1 MPTQVQVRAY
11 SGWPQV
17 ARARLFARLPAPAV
31 LLVPDERLPLYRHLD
46 VLGVRAYPEPSPYAA
61 RERAHLVIGHRAALE
76 PAPKDP
82 WTEGLFLEAGKSY
95 PRSALLAALETLG
108 HTRET
113 DVRVLGEV
121 VEVGE
126 LRLEFF
132 GETLERLSVDG
143 EEVERYR
150 LAPADGARPAAAVP
164 LLALTQGPVW
174 VEQPSRLPEE
184 AWDLIGNRL
193 AGVFAPW
200 PGAEAAPLAVEPLAP
215 YRAELKRFRKDLEAW
230 LAEGLRVVLFYKHEK
245 GRDYLSRR
253 VLEGLPTRVSATVR
267 PFDGVL
273 LVPGAFEG
281 GFLDPEERTVYL
293 TEALLYGFA
302 GSSAV
307 RRTFLRGEGVADPE
321 LLSVGDYLIHPEHGI
336 GRYLGLET
344 REVLGV
350 RRDYLV
356 LQYRDA
362 GRLYVPVED
371 LPTLRRHPATSDEP
385 PTLSSLAKKDWKR
398 VKEKARRS
406 AEELAQR
413 LLVLYAKRRQA
424 KGTAFPPL
432 PDWDPL
438 IEQNFPFEL
447 TEDQKRALFEVFRD
461 LEADRPMDRLISGDV
476 GFGKTEVAIR
486 AAHRVV
492 GHGYQVAFLVPTTLL
507 AEQHHRTFTE
517 RYRDLPV
524 RVAMLSRFTPAGEAR
539 RILEDLSA
547 GRVDIVIGTHRL
559 LEEGVR
565 FHRLGLLIVDEEH
578 RFGVAQK
585 ERLKELR
592 TGVDVLM
599 LSATPI
605 PRTLYQALVGLKDI
619 SAIQTPPP
627 GRKPIRT
634 VIAPFDPLLVRE
646 AVLAEMERGGRVFY
660 VHDRVASI
668 ERRARW
674 LERLVP
680 EARVGV
686 VHGQMSAAGI
696 EEVMLAFAHGAFD
709 VLVATTIIESGLDVP
724 LADTIV
730 IERAD
735 RLGLAQLYQLRGRV
749 GRRSRAA
756 WAYLLHPPR
765 LTEAAEKR
773 LAAIADLSD
782 LGSGHLLAER
792 DMEIRG
798 VGNLLGPEQ
807 HGHVRAVSLEVYAE
821 MVAEAVRRLRGEAVP
836 ERPHVTLDLRVSAR
850 IPPDYLPDTSAR
862 SRVYAA
868 LAKARGL
875 AEVSRI
881 RRRLEAERGP
891 LPEEAQN
898 FFRLTRIRLL
908 AERRGI
914 LSITEDPG
922 QVQLVV
928 PAYPPAHDPK
938 RLEALP
944 FPVEV
949 TRYPPGFRIPKAA
962 LALPLAEA
970 VERLL
975 AVL

>member
-1 MPTQVQVRAY
+1 MPTQVQVRSY
-11 SGWPQV
+11 PGWPQV
-17 ARARLFARLPAPAV
+17 ARARFFAGLSAPAV
-31 LLVPDERLPLYRHLD
+31 LLVPDERLPLYRNLD
-46 VLGVRAYPEPSPYAA
+46 AFGVRAYPEPSPYAV
-61 RERAHLVIGHRAALE
+61 RERAHLVLGYRAALE
-76 PAPKDP
+76 PVPEDP
-82 WTEGLFLEAGKSY
+82 WAGGLILEAGKSY
-95 PRSALLAALETLG
+95 PRSALLSALATLG

-132 GETLERLSVDG
+132 GETLERLSVAG
-143 EEVERYR
+143 EEVDRYR
-150 LAPADGARPAAAVP
+150 LAPAEGAKPAATTP
-164 LLALTQGPVW
+164 LLALTRGPVW

-184 AWDLIGNRL
+184 AWALIGDRL

-200 PGAEAAPLAVEPLAP
+200 PEAETVPSRIEPLVP
-215 YRAELKRFRKDLEAW
+215 YRAELKRFRRDLEAW
-230 LAEGLRVVLFYKHEK
+230 LAEGRRVVLFYKHEK
-245 GRDYLSRR
+245 GRDYLLRR
-253 VLEGLPTRVSATVR
+253 VLGDLPTRVSATVR

-273 LVPGAFEG
+273 LVPGSFEG
-281 GFLDPEERTVYL
+281 GFLDPEEKTLFL
-293 TEALLYGFA
+293 TEALLYGFS

-307 RRTFLRGEGVADPE
+307 RRTFLRGEGVTDPE
-321 LLSVGDYLIHPEHGI
+321 LLSIGDYIIHPEHGI

-362 GRLYVPVED
+362 GRLYVPVEE
-371 LPTLRRHPATSDEP
+371 LPSLRRHPATSDEP
-385 PTLSSLAKKDWKR
+385 PALSSLSKKDWKR
-398 VKEKARRS
+398 TKEKARRS

-438 IEQNFPFEL
+438 IEQNFPYAL

-476 GFGKTEVAIR
+476 GFGKTEVALR

-507 AEQHHRTFTE
+507 AEQHYRTFAE

-524 RVAMLSRFTPAGEAR
+524 RVAMLSRFTPVGEAR
-539 RILEDLSA
+539 RVLADLAA

-592 TGVDVLM
+592 DGVDVLM

-821 MVAEAVRRLRGEAVP
+821 MVAEAVRRLKGEAVP

-850 IPPDYLPDTSAR
+850 IPPEYLTDPTAR

-875 AEVSRI
+875 AEGGRI
-881 RRRLEAERGP
+881 RRGLEAERWP

-914 LSITEDPG
+914 LSITEDRG

-928 PAYPPAHDPK
+928 PAYPPPHDPK
-938 RLEALP
+938 RLEDLP

-962 LALPLAEA
+962 LALPVAEA

-975 AVL
+975 SAL

>member
-11 SGWPQV
+11 PGLPQV
-17 ARARLFARLPAPAV
+17 ARARLFSRAPAPAV
-31 LLVPDERLPLYRHLD
+31 LLVPDERLPLYRGLEAF
-46 VLGVRAYPEPSPYAA
+46 GVRAYPEPSPYAA
-61 RERAHLVIGHRAALE
+61 KEAAHLVIGHRAALAPV
-76 PAPKDP
+76 PADP
-82 WTEGLFLEAGKSY
+82 WAEGLVLTAGKSY
-95 PRSALLAALETLG
+95 PRSALLAALEALG

-126 LRLEFF
+126 HRLEFF
-132 GETLERLSVDG
+132 GETLERIERAG
-143 EEVERYR
+143 EEV
-150 LAPADGARPAAAVP
+150 PAFRIEPRSGRAAGPTVP
-164 LLALTQGPVW
+164 LLALTRGPVW
-174 VEQPSRLPEE
+174 VEQPGRLSE
-184 AWDLIGNRL
+184 AAWGLVGDRL
-193 AGVFAPW
+193 AAVFAPW
-200 PGAEAAPLAVEPLAP
+200 DGAEPVPPGVRPLAP
-215 YRAELKRFRKDLEAW
+215 YRAELRRFRKDLTNW
-230 LAEGLRVVLFYKHEK
+230 LANGLRVVLFYKHEK
-245 GRDYLSRR
+245 GRAYLTQR
-253 VLEGLPTRVSATVR
+253 LLADLPTRVRPTVE
-267 PFDGVL
+267 PFPGVL
-273 LVPGAFEG
+273 LVPAGFEG
-281 GFLDPEERTVYL
+281 GFLDPEEGVVYL
-293 TEALLYGFA
+293 SEALLFGFA
-302 GSSAV
+302 GASAV

-385 PTLSSLAKKDWKR
+385 PELSSLAKKDWKR
-398 VKEKARRS
+398 AKEKARRS
-406 AEELAQR
+406 AEALAQR
-413 LLVLYAKRRQA
+413 LLVLYARRRQE

-447 TEDQKRALFEVFRD
+447 TADQKQALEDVFRD
-461 LEADRPMDRLISGDV
+461 LEAERPMDRLISGDV
-476 GFGKTEVAIR
+476 GFGKTEVALR

-492 GHGYQVAFLVPTTLL
+492 GHGHQVAFLVPTTLL
-507 AEQHHRTFTE
+507 AEQHHRTFAE

-524 RVAMLSRFTPAGEAR
+524 RVAMLSRFTPEREAR
-539 RILEDLSA
+539 RVLEDLAA

-559 LEEGVR
+559 LEPGVR
-565 FHRLGLLIVDEEH
+565 FRRLGLLIVDEEH
-578 RFGVAQK
+578 RFGVGQK

-592 TGVDVLM
+592 AGVDVLM

-634 VIAPFDPLLVRE
+634 VVAPFDPLLVRE
-646 AVLAEMERGGRVFY
+646 AVLREMDRGGRVFF

-680 EARVGV
+680 EARIGV

-696 EEVMLAFAHGAFD
+696 EEVMLAFAHGAYD

-749 GRRSRAA
+749 GRRRRAA

-821 MVAEAVRRLRGEAVP
+821 MVAEAVRRLRGEEAP
-836 ERPHVTLDLRVSAR
+836 ARPRLTLDLKVSAR
-850 IPPDYLPDTSAR
+850 IPPDYLPDLAER

-868 LAKARGL
+868 LARARGL
-875 AEVSRI
+875 AEVGRV
-881 RRRLEAERGP
+881 RRRLAAERGP
-891 LPEEAQN
+891 LPEEAEN
-898 FFRLTRIRLL
+898 FFRLTKIRLL
-908 AERRGI
+908 AERRGL
-914 LSITEDPG
+914 LSITEDLA
-922 QVQLVV
+922 QIQLVA
-928 PAYPPAHDPK
+928 PAYPPAHDPH
-938 RLEALP
+938 RLAELP
-944 FPVEV
+944 FPVEL
-949 TRYPPGFRIPKAA
+949 TRYPPGFRIPKAR
-962 LALPLAEA
+962 LGQPVIEA

-975 AVL
+975 SAL

>member
-1 MPTQVQVRAY
+1 MPTRTRVRAY
-11 SGWPQV
+11 PGWPQL
-17 ARARLFARLPAPAV
+17 ARARAFARAEPPAV
-31 LLVPDERLPLYRHLD
+31 LLVPDERLPLYRG
-46 VLGVRAYPEPSPYAA
+46 LGAFGARAYLSPSPYAA
-61 RERAHLVIGHRAALE
+61 RERAHLVLGFGEALRPVPVDPWAEGLVLEAGRSYPRAAL
-76 PAPKDP
+76 
-82 WTEGLFLEAGKSY
+82 LEA
-95 PRSALLAALETLG
+95 LARLG
-108 HTRET
+108 HDRDR

-126 LRLEFF
+126 VRLEFF
-132 GETLERLSVDG
+132 GETLERLSVRG
-143 EEVERYR
+143 EELERYR
-150 LAPADGARPAAAVP
+150 LGPGEGAAPPEVAP
-164 LLALTQGPVW
+164 LLALTRGPVFL
-174 VEQPSRLPEE
+174 EQPSRLPEP
-184 AWDLIGNRL
+184 AWDLVGERL
-193 AGVFAPW
+193 EAVFAPW
-200 PGAEAAPLAVEPLAP
+200 PEAELEAPAIVPLAP
-215 YRAELKRFRKDLEAW
+215 YRAELKRFLRDLRGW
-230 LAEGLRVVLFYKHEK
+230 LSAGLRVVFFYKHEK
-245 GRDYLSRR
+245 GRDYLLRTHFAD
-253 VLEGLPTRVSATVR
+253 LPTRVAAEVR

-281 GFLDPEERTVYL
+281 GFVDEAEGTVYV

-302 GSSAV
+302 GASAV
-307 RRTFLRGEGVADPE
+307 RRSFLRGEGVGDPE

-336 GRYLGLET
+336 GRFEGLKT

-356 LQYRDA
+356 LKYRDA

-371 LPTLRRHPATSDEP
+371 LPVLRRHPATSDEP
-385 PTLSSLAKKDWKR
+385 PELSSLARKDWKR
-398 VKEKARRS
+398 KKERARRS
-406 AEELAQR
+406 AEELAGR
-413 LLVLYAKRRQA
+413 LLVLYAKRQQE

-438 IEQNFPFEL
+438 IERGFPFAL
-447 TEDQKRALFEVFRD
+447 TDDQARALEEVLRD
-461 LEADRPMDRLISGDV
+461 LEAPRPMDRLISGDV
-476 GFGKTEVAIR
+476 GFGKTEVALR

-492 GHGYQVAFLVPTTLL
+492 GHGHQVAFLVPTTLL
-507 AEQHHRTFTE
+507 AEQHYRTFAE

-524 RVAMLSRFTPAGEAR
+524 RVAMLSRFTPAKEAKAVLDGLAEGG
-539 RILEDLSA
+539 I
-547 GRVDIVIGTHRL
+547 DIVIGTHRL

-565 FHRLGLLIVDEEH
+565 FKRLGLLIVDEEH

-585 ERLKELR
+585 ERLRELR
-592 TGVDVLM
+592 AGVDVLM

-619 SAIQTPPP
+619 SSIQTPPP

-646 AVLAEMERGGRVFY
+646 ALLFELERGGRVFY
-660 VHDRVASI
+660 VHDRIAGI

-680 EARVGV
+680 EARIGV
-686 VHGQMSAAGI
+686 VHGQMSAGAI
-696 EEVMLAFAHGAFD
+696 ESVMLEFAHGAFD

-749 GRRSRAA
+749 GRRTREA

-807 HGHVRAVSLEVYAE
+807 HGHVREVSLEVYAE
-821 MVAEAVRRLRGEAVP
+821 MVAEAVRKLRGEALP
-836 ERPHVTLDLRVSAR
+836 ERPHLTLDLRVSAR
-850 IPPDYLPDTSAR
+850 IPPEFVPDVAER
-862 SRVYAA
+862 SRIYAE
-868 LAKARGL
+868 LARARGL
-875 AEVSRI
+875 AEVARLE
-881 RRRLEAERGP
+881 RRLARERGP
-891 LPEEAQN
+891 LPEEARN
-898 FFRLTRIRLL
+898 YFRLARIRLL
-908 AERRGI
+908 ALRRGVR
-914 LSITEDPG
+914 SITEDPSR
-922 QVQLVV
+922 VQLVV
-928 PAYPPAHDPK
+928 SAYPPAHDPR
-938 RLEALP
+938 RLAELP
-944 FPVEV
+944 FAVEV
-949 TRYPPGFRIPKAA
+949 TRYPPGFSIPKAG
-962 LALPLAEA
+962 LGPGVLEA

-975 AVL
+975 AAL